1 MKRDIGWLDVT
12 EGIKGL
18 FEFIYRTEADRESS
32 NYSRPQLASCF
43 TGLDKDKDEDEE
55 EDPAPK
61 EPTKRDRR
69 LALAR
74 SSPKR
79 STGPFKPPFKYGSEV
94 KIKIK
99 PPGFR
104 IGHVMKRMFS
114 FMTDVAGLVFV
125 PVAGLF
131 LWHASRGVM
140 SSIGPFQVDYSRFT
154 DFQIAGP
161 FADVPRVIIGL
172 TVPMLMIFCA
182 EIWLST
188 R

>member
-1 MKRDIGWLDVT
+1 MLVRPTADIVSR
-12 EGIKGL
+12 EG
-18 FEFIYRTEADRESS
+18 SS
-32 NYSRPQLASCF
+32 YSLPHLASCF
-43 TGLDKDKDEDEE
+43 TGLAKEQDEDEE

-61 EPTKRDRR
+61 EATKRDIR

-79 STGPFKPPFKYGSEV
+79 SDGPFKYGEEV

-114 FMTDVAGLVFV
+114 FMTDVAGLVFL

-140 SSIGPFQVDYSRFT
+140 DSIGPFQADYSRFT
-154 DFQIAGP
+154 DFQVTRL

-182 EIWLST
+182 EIWLTT